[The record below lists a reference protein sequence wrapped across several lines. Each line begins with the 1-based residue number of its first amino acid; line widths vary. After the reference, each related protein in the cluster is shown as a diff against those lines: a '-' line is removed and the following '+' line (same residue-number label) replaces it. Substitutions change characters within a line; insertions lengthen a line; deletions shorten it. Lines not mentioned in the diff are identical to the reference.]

1 MDARGKTTLA
11 KAYPNAFLDLNQ
23 KIITN
28 VMKINKDG
36 SQPRIVAIFTIAST
50 KKIIIPKQFI
60 TWKTIK
66 QITHCSS

>member
-50 KKIIIPKQFI
+50 KK
-60 TWKTIK
+60 
-66 QITHCSS
+66 